1 MDECIICGAS
11 LITAYHNAG
20 GEVDMEWA
28 LSEMVRRGKQV
39 PGGACGNWGACGA
52 GLSIGF
58 DDPDAFT
65 GTDEEVLPEFRR
77 IRDEIHQKM
86 QEFVTSILHP

>member
-39 PGGACGNWGACGA
+39 PGGTCGNWGA
-52 GLSIGF
+52 
-58 DDPDAFT
+58 
-65 GTDEEVLPEFRR
+65 
-77 IRDEIHQKM
+77 
-86 QEFVTSILHP
+86 